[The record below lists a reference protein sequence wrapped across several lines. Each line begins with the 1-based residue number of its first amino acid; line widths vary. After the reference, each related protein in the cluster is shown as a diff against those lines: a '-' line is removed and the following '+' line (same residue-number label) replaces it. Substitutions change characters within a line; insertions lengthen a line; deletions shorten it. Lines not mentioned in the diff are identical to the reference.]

1 MGNDNRA
8 GEKTRL
14 GQQNVILA
22 YYFENHCVLYLACM
36 ICFRKMMRKTCFL
49 EFYSYFCKLFY
60 EGVIGG
66 KGRERCQQIP
76 GLQRLGIA
84 RKQ

>member
-1 MGNDNRA
+1 MD
-8 GEKTRL
+8 
-14 GQQNVILA
+14 
-22 YYFENHCVLYLACM
+22 
-36 ICFRKMMRKTCFL
+36 
-49 EFYSYFCKLFY
+49 FYSYFCKLFY

-66 KGRERCQQIP
+66 RGRERCQQIP

>member
-1 MGNDNRA
+1 MGNDSRA
-8 GEKTRL
+8 GKKTRL
-14 GQQNVILA
+14 GQQKVMTIYCLD
-22 YYFENHCVLYLACM
+22 NHCVLYVWCM
-36 ICFRKMMRKTCFL
+36 VCFRKMMRKTCFL

-66 KGRERCQQIP
+66 RGRERCQQIP